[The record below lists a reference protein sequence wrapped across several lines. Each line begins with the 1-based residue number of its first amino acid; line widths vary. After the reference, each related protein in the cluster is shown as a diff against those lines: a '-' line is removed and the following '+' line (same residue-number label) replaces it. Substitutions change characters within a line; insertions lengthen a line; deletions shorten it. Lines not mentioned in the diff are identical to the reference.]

1 MSIRRYTILGVA
13 LVLLTACTTG
23 KQQQSTGAPP
33 PTMQG
38 KAVVLTNANLPP
50 QGSNYR
56 DSSNR
61 WQVHGVISNVS
72 YRYGQTDP
80 THLFVANTPGMS
92 WTALTAANSWTV
104 SCSTSLREIH
114 CAVESPHKAGK
125 SGGYAIVDDRRCT
138 PLPAGTPMAGAG
150 FITLGDGRP
159 CVLDGGSTA
168 GISDYGLAQA
178 FNLRDWMIRIWKT
191 SGQK

>member
-1 MSIRRYTILGVA
+1 MSIRRFTILGVA

-92 WTALTAANSWTV
+92 WTAASISV
-104 SCSTSLREIH
+104 STESEPITTSRQAWRGRDPYLSRSRLQTFLLR
-114 CAVESPHKAGK
+114 
-125 SGGYAIVDDRRCT
+125 T
-138 PLPAGTPMAGAG
+138 
-150 FITLGDGRP
+150 
-159 CVLDGGSTA
+159 
-168 GISDYGLAQA
+168 
-178 FNLRDWMIRIWKT
+178 
-191 SGQK
+191 